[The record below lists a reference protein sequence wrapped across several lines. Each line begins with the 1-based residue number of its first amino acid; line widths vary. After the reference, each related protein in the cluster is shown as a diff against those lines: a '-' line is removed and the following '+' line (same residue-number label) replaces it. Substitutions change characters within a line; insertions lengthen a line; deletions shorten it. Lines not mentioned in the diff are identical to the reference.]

1 MTIWAHMSA
10 YWQPV
15 CQRRGRLHT
24 QGISTALSLH
34 LLPFAALCEV
44 LIWANLQFKTTFFFF
59 EKNIFSPHE
68 YRIWEAG
75 FINRTEQRGGSVLWI
90 AYPWLCHT
98 WEQWRRAARLPLDWR
113 GKKTILGNYPCSKT
127 MAHLLLT
134 EILRGKWNM

>member
-10 YWQPV
+10 HWQPV

-34 LLPFAALCEV
+34 LLPFAAFCEV
-44 LIWANLQFKTTFFFF
+44 LIWANLQFKTTFFF

-75 FINRTEQRGGSVLWI
+75 FLNRTERQRGGGGFVV
-90 AYPWLCHT
+90 
-98 WEQWRRAARLPLDWR
+98 RLPLAVSVEGD
-113 GKKTILGNYPCSKT
+113 
-127 MAHLLLT
+127 
-134 EILRGKWNM
+134 